1 MASQTDVTK
10 GREVVARWCALAE
23 QRLKYLTEL
32 FDSGR
37 WRRFHSEEAFLENI
51 REAKTAVETWRDLLS
66 REASRDNRAIDLSW
80 LGRSRTALP
89 SNEFRRD
96 RAALPRVAKIPI
108 EPPKEI
114 SILAEDKDVVNQQ
127 LAVKPLEED
136 RWAAVLDLATIA
148 ARCGFGTAETMRRN
162 FIRRIGVSPDQYR
175 KTFA

>member
-10 GREVVARWCALAE
+10 GREVVARWYNLAE

-80 LGRSRTALP
+80 LGRSGTVLP
-89 SNEFRRD
+89 LNEFRRD
-96 RAALPRVAKIPI
+96 RVALSRVVKTPI

-114 SILAEDKDVVNQQ
+114 STLAEDRDVVSKP
-127 LAVKPLEED
+127 LAAKPLEED
-136 RWAAVLDLATIA
+136 SWAAVLDLATVA
-148 ARCGFGTAETMRRN
+148 ARYPLLRN
-162 FIRRIGVSPDQYR
+162 ML
-175 KTFA
+175 

>member
-80 LGRSRTALP
+80 LGRSGTVLP
-89 SNEFRRD
+89 LNEFRRD
-96 RAALPRVAKIPI
+96 RVALSRVVKTPI

-114 SILAEDKDVVNQQ
+114 SILAEDRD
-127 LAVKPLEED
+127 ARLERKCPRRQGRD
-136 RWAAVLDLATIA
+136 GNCVGVRW
-148 ARCGFGTAETMRRN
+148 RRAEGC
-162 FIRRIGVSPDQYR
+162 RI
-175 KTFA
+175 K

>member
-80 LGRSRTALP
+80 LGRSGTVLP
-89 SNEFRRD
+89 LNEFRRD
-96 RAALPRVAKIPI
+96 RVTLPRVAKNPVK
-108 EPPKEI
+108 PPKEV
-114 SILAEDKDVVNQQ
+114 SIRPEDKNIVSEP
-127 LAVKPLEED
+127 LAAKPLEED
-136 RWAAVLDLATIA
+136 TWAAVLDLATIA
-148 ARCGFGTAETMRRN
+148 ARYPLLRN
-162 FIRRIGVSPDQYR
+162 
-175 KTFA
+175 TL

>member
-10 GREVVARWCALAE
+10 GREVVARWCNLAE

-80 LGRSRTALP
+80 LGRSGTVLP
-89 SNEFRRD
+89 LNEFRRD
-96 RAALPRVAKIPI
+96 RVTLPRVAKNPVK
-108 EPPKEI
+108 PPKEV
-114 SILAEDKDVVNQQ
+114 SIPAEDKNIVSE
-127 LAVKPLEED
+127 PL
-136 RWAAVLDLATIA
+136 
-148 ARCGFGTAETMRRN
+148 
-162 FIRRIGVSPDQYR
+162 
-175 KTFA
+175 